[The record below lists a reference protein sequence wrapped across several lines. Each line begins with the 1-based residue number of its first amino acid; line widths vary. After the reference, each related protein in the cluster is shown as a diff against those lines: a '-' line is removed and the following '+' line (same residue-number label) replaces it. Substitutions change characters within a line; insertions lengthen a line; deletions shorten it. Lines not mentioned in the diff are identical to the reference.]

1 MPIRFSMSANY
12 HTGNAQRQIE
22 RGLQAN
28 LKAAAMIWHG
38 GVIRLL
44 RGGRSGATYKIPGT
58 MRYYQASAPGEAPAT
73 RLGDLRTSYRFIV
86 QTSEAAVGSPLD
98 YALWLEKGTSKMAP
112 RPHLQPAYQQNKGR
126 IHAALEANV
135 I

>member
-1 MPIRFSMSANY
+1 MPITFSMSSNY

-22 RGLQAN
+22 RGIQSN
-28 LKAAAMIWHG
+28 LKAAAIIWHG
-38 GVIRLL
+38 AVIKLL
-44 RGGRSGATYKIPGT
+44 RGTRSGATYKIPGT
-58 MRYYQASAPGEAPAT
+58 MRYYRASSPGEAPAT

-86 QTSEAAVGSPLD
+86 QGNEAAVGSPLD

-112 RPHLQPAYQQNKGR
+112 RPHLETAYQQNKGR